1 MGRRKREPQPV
12 FTTDP
17 TGEHHG
23 GLPTFIWKTA
33 PPGYLTRRQLSAKG
47 LRPGG
52 QPVAAQVRRGGRIA
66 LLYRE
71 DLAKPK
77 FTLTDDKLA
86 AVWIAAL
93 SRQRCAGPC
102 GRTALGYIPKQGAPC
117 WGMCWDCTDQAR
129 EREQRNAHG

>member
-1 MGRRKREPQPV
+1 MARRRREQQPV

-23 GLPTFIWKTA
+23 GIPTYIWRTA
-33 PPGYLTRRQLSAKG
+33 PEGLLTRRQLSAKG
-47 LRPGG
+47 LRRGG
-52 QPVAAQVRRGGRIA
+52 QPIAGQVRRGGQYA
-66 LLYRE
+66 QLFRE

-86 AVWIAAL
+86 AVHIAAL

-102 GRTALGYIPKQGAPC
+102 GRDALGYIPKQKAPC
-117 WGMCWDCTDQAR
+117 WGRCWDCTDA
-129 EREQRNAHG
+129 NP

>member
-1 MGRRKREPQPV
+1 MTAVTRIREPRPV

-23 GLPTFIWKTA
+23 IPTYIWRTA
-33 PPGYLTRRQLSAKG
+33 PAGLMTRRQLSAEG

-52 QPVAAQVRRGGRIA
+52 QPVAGQVRRGGQYAYLFRK
-66 LLYRE
+66 

-77 FTLTDDKLA
+77 FRLSDDKLA

-102 GRTALGYIPKQGAPC
+102 GRTALGYIPKQTAPC
-117 WGMCWDCTDQAR
+117 WGMCWDCTDAPTNPEGPR
-129 EREQRNAHG
+129 